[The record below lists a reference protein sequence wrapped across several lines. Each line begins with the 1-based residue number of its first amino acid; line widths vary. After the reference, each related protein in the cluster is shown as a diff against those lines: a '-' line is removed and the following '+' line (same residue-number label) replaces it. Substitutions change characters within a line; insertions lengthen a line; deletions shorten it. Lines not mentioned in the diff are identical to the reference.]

1 MSQKVSQTLIIG
13 IIMALVVGILNNGFF
28 NRPQATMRVIEV
40 KQAVILSDK
49 EKIDLFINEMMTP
62 KQGNCL
68 KQILMKESNMRPN
81 AKNKQTAALGV
92 GQLLESTYRNLG
104 LKHSADPI
112 AQVVAAIAYGGRHYG
127 GRNAFCKAWAFH
139 QKHNYW

>member
-1 MSQKVSQTLIIG
+1 MSQKVSQTLIAG
-13 IIMALVVGILNNGFF
+13 IIVILVVGILNNGLW
-28 NRPQATMRVIEV
+28 NRPTESMRVIEI
-40 KQAVILSDK
+40 KQAVIMSD
-49 EKIDLFINEMMTP
+49 EQKINLFIDEMMN
-62 KQGNCL
+62 KRQGNCL
-68 KQILMKESNMRPN
+68 KRILMEESNMRPN
-81 AKNKQTAALGV
+81 AKNKKSSAKGV

-127 GRNAFCKAWAFH
+127 GSNAFCKAWAFH

>member
-1 MSQKVSQTLIIG
+1 MSQKVSQTLIAG
-13 IIMALVVGILNNGFF
+13 IVVILVVGILNNGLW
-28 NRPQATMRVIEV
+28 NRPTESMRVIEI
-40 KQAVILSDK
+40 KQAVIMSD
-49 EKIDLFINEMMTP
+49 EQKINLFIDEMMN
-62 KQGNCL
+62 KRQGNCL
-68 KQILMKESNMRPN
+68 KRILMEESNMRPH
-81 AKNKQTAALGV
+81 AKNKKSSAKGV

-127 GRNAFCKAWAFH
+127 GSNAFCKAWAFH